1 MIKELIQVEINN
13 KIYVPIDDLIED
25 LEKHLNYEIKDI
37 AEVDK
42 DGYELATKD
51 ALTHLSLYKGV
62 RNRR

>member
-42 DGYELATKD
+42 DGYEYATKD
-51 ALTHLSLYKGV
+51 ALTHLSLYKGA
-62 RNRR
+62 RNER